1 MEWYVKFDFGAS
13 STFDFSS
20 TIGRKCSLAL
30 TVVLVPRGGADCV
43 GGSRP
48 EASGRALAS
57 TTVNPEQRDEHHR
70 E

>member
-1 MEWYVKFDFGAS
+1 LRCYFVVILLVSKAWVLHFYAGLVVFAN
-13 STFDFSS
+13 
-20 TIGRKCSLAL
+20 AL
-30 TVVLVPRGGADCV
+30 GGADYV

-57 TTVNPEQRDEHHR
+57 TSVNPEDRDEHHR